1 MEQNESDH
9 RIMYWSIKCTGQPWV
24 WSKCQASEAIMNI
37 GHIFLVWFICETRQ
51 KDIAKM
57 KNTLLGIW
65 TAIICLNFRKG
76 VLFALR
82 ICMYTMQISFFNP
95 YHQNHLNFSQ
105 SILCTI
111 MKSQIS
117 NLSFFSIL
125 LGQNFFIQAV

>member
-65 TAIICLNFRKG
+65 TAIICLNFTKY
-76 VLFALR
+76 
-82 ICMYTMQISFFNP
+82 MYV
-95 YHQNHLNFSQ
+95 YHA
-105 SILCTI
+105 
-111 MKSQIS
+111 
-117 NLSFFSIL
+117 NLSFKSILSRTFNFFHNLLIQFMHDFRQQRNSFFFSIKIYKVQTWMMF
-125 LGQNFFIQAV
+125 G